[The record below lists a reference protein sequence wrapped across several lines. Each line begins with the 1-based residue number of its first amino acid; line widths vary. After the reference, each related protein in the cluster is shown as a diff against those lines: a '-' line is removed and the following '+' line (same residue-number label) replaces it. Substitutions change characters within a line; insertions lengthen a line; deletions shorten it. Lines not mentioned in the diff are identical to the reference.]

1 MTTSFTSKINQF
13 IQTSCPVLKNLLSME
28 NTYLVG
34 GVVRD
39 LLFKES
45 GVKDIDIVTGDPI
58 KFIKKNSKLIK
69 TVVLLDEEFEVYR
82 IFLRNEQDF
91 YLDTTRLQ
99 GNNIIED
106 LSRRDFSINAIAV
119 SFCNDIVE
127 IIDPF
132 GGIDDVKNGLIR
144 KLNKANLLADPL
156 RMLRAFRFKAEL
168 GFEIEEAT
176 LRDIKELFSNI
187 NKVAKER
194 IKGEIFKIL
203 SSPIA
208 TKTFYEL
215 YQNNGL
221 KFIFPFISEY
231 EDYFSGK
238 RHKYDL
244 LHHSFKVMETIE
256 NFINENSFPISFDND
271 ILVLETENE
280 ATLAG
285 LLKLSAIFHDVGKL
299 FTKNEI
305 DGKITYYEH
314 EKVGAEFI
322 KDFLQKEKFA
332 SDTINFIAK
341 MIRYH
346 MYPFHILFFGE
357 KEASLSPRSY
367 LKIKGILENKAE
379 LLFNFAIADTI
390 ATTDGLYTK
399 KMIDLIKKL
408 YNLYL
413 DYEKKD
419 KKTNIMNGI
428 EVMQLLGISQGP
440 IVGKLLRSL
449 KEMFLA
455 GEINTKEEAK
465 EFLKKYY
472 EENVG

>member
-1 MTTSFTSKINQF
+1 MTTSLTSKISQF
-13 IQTSCPVLKNLLSME
+13 IYTSYPVLKSLLSFE
-28 NTYLVG
+28 KTYLVG
-34 GVVRD
+34 GVIRD
-39 LLFKES
+39 LLFEKS
-45 GVKDIDIVTGDPI
+45 GIKDIDIVTSDPS
-58 KFIKKNSKLIK
+58 KFIKKNAKLIK
-69 TVVLLDEEFEVYR
+69 NIVLLDDEFEVYR
-82 IFLRNEQDF
+82 VFLRNEQDF
-91 YLDTTRLQ
+91 YLDITKLQ
-99 GNNIIED
+99 GSNIIED

-119 SFCNDIVE
+119 SFSDDAIE

-132 GGIDDVKNGLIR
+132 SGIDDVKNRLVR
-144 KLNKANLLADPL
+144 KIDKANLSADPL

-176 LRDIKELFSNI
+176 LQDIKELFANI

-194 IKGEIFKIL
+194 IKVEIFKIL
-203 SSPIA
+203 KSPVAAKI
-208 TKTFYEL
+208 FYEL
-215 YQNNGL
+215 YQINGL
-221 KFIFPFISEY
+221 QLIYPFLKEY
-231 EDYFSGK
+231 ENYFSGK
-238 RHKYDL
+238 RHQYDL

-256 NFINENSFPISFDND
+256 DFINNNCFLISFDRD
-271 ILVLETENE
+271 ILFLETESE

-285 LLKLSAIFHDVGKL
+285 LLKLTAIFHDVGKL

-314 EKVGAEFI
+314 EKVGAEFV

-341 MIRYH
+341 LVRYH
-346 MYPFHILFFGE
+346 MYPFHILGFGE
-357 KEASLSPRSY
+357 KDVSLSPRSY
-367 LKIKGILENKAE
+367 LKIKNVFGNRVE

-390 ATTDGLYTK
+390 ATTDGLHTK

-419 KKTNIMNGI
+419 KTANIMNGT
-428 EVMQLLGISQGP
+428 EVMQFLGLSQGP
-440 IVGKLLRSL
+440 IIGKLLRSL
-449 KEMFLA
+449 KEMCLA

-472 EENVG
+472 EENIR